1 MIKKNDIDLDF
12 DGYIPETRE
21 IFLQRIESEDSEIDS
36 RVACNFLKNLRIL
49 ENASKS
55 PIILHMFSIGG
66 SWYDG
71 MVIYDAIKYSSCKFI
86 IISYG
91 IAASMGSI
99 IPQAAFPNGK
109 RITMPNC
116 DWMIHEGFTST
127 SGTYKQVLSGA
138 QWDTILRSRTYQMY
152 TEPCMQTGE
161 FFKNKK
167 QSQVKSYIKRKL
179 ESKEDWWMSSEDSI
193 KYGFCDH
200 MVGQKGLETIDRI
213 VKNASRTLQ
222 L

>member
-1 MIKKNDIDLDF
+1 MSTDSIPSTEPMILLCFFSN
-12 DGYIPETRE
+12 
-21 IFLQRIESEDSEIDS
+21 
-36 RVACNFLKNLRIL
+36 LK
-49 ENASKS
+49 
-55 PIILHMFSIGG
+55 F
-66 SWYDG
+66 
-71 MVIYDAIKYSSCKFI
+71 V

-91 IAASMGSI
+91 IAASMASL
-99 IPQAAFPNGK
+99 IPQAVFPQGK

-116 DWMIHEGFTST
+116 DWMIHEGYTAT
-127 SGTYKQVLSGA
+127 QGTYRQVLSGA

-161 FFKNKK
+161 FFKDKK

-200 MVGQKGLETIDRI
+200 IVGEKGMETVDKI
-213 VKNASRTLQ
+213 VKNVSRILQ

>member
-1 MIKKNDIDLDF
+1 MKKHSEDLDF
-12 DGYIPETRE
+12 NGYISSTRE
-21 IFLQRIESEDSEIDS
+21 MFLLPLESEDSEIITKT
-36 RVACNFLKNLRIL
+36 ATHFLKNLRLL
-49 ENASKS
+49 EAESKN
-55 PIILHMFSIGG
+55 PIVLHSFSLGG
-66 SWYDG
+66 DWYDG
-71 MVIYDAIKYSSCKFI
+71 MVIYDAIKYSACKFV

-91 IAASMGSI
+91 IAASMASL
-99 IPQAAFPNGK
+99 IPQAVFPQGK

-116 DWMIHEGFTST
+116 DWMIHEGYTAT
-127 SGTYKQVLSGA
+127 QGTYRQVLSGA

-161 FFKNKK
+161 FFKDKK

-200 MVGQKGLETIDRI
+200 IVAEKGMETVDKI
-213 VKNASRTLQ
+213 VKNVSRILQ

>member
-1 MIKKNDIDLDF
+1 MKKHSEDLDF
-12 DGYIPETRE
+12 NGYISSTRE
-21 IFLQRIESEDSEIDS
+21 MFLLPLESEDSEIITKT
-36 RVACNFLKNLRIL
+36 ATHFLKNLRLLEAESKNPIL
-49 ENASKS
+49 
-55 PIILHMFSIGG
+55 LHSFSLGG
-66 SWYDG
+66 DWYDG
-71 MVIYDAIKYSSCKFI
+71 MVIYDAIKYSACKFV

-91 IAASMGSI
+91 IAASMASL
-99 IPQAAFPNGK
+99 IPQAVFPQGK

-116 DWMIHEGFTST
+116 DWMIHEGYTAT
-127 SGTYKQVLSGA
+127 QGTYRQVLSGA

-161 FFKNKK
+161 FFKDKK

-200 MVGQKGLETIDRI
+200 IVGEKGMETVDKI
-213 VKNASRTLQ
+213 VKNVSRILQ

>member
-1 MIKKNDIDLDF
+1 MKNHSEVLDF
-12 DGYIPETRE
+12 NGYISSTRE
-21 IFLQRIESEDSEIDS
+21 MFLLPLESEDSEIITKT
-36 RVACNFLKNLRIL
+36 ATHFLKNLRLL
-49 ENASKS
+49 EAESKN
-55 PIILHMFSIGG
+55 PIVLHSFSLGG
-66 SWYDG
+66 DWYDG
-71 MVIYDAIKYSSCKFI
+71 MVIYDAIKYSACKFV

-91 IAASMGSI
+91 IAASMASL
-99 IPQAAFPNGK
+99 IPQAVFPQGK

-116 DWMIHEGFTST
+116 DWMIHEGYTAT
-127 SGTYKQVLSGA
+127 QGTYRQVLSGA

-161 FFKNKK
+161 FFKDKK

-200 MVGQKGLETIDRI
+200 IVGEKGMETVDKI
-213 VKNASRTLQ
+213 VKNVSRILQ

>member
-1 MIKKNDIDLDF
+1 MKKHSEDLDF
-12 DGYIPETRE
+12 NGYISSTRE
-21 IFLQRIESEDSEIDS
+21 MFLLPLESEDSEIITKT
-36 RVACNFLKNLRIL
+36 ATHFLKNLRLL
-49 ENASKS
+49 EAESKN
-55 PIILHMFSIGG
+55 PIVLHSFSLGG
-66 SWYDG
+66 DWYDG
-71 MVIYDAIKYSSCKFI
+71 MVIYDAIKYSACKFV

-91 IAASMGSI
+91 IAASMASLL
-99 IPQAAFPNGK
+99 PQAVFPQGK
-109 RITMPNC
+109 RITMPIC
-116 DWMIHEGFTST
+116 DWMIHEGYTAT
-127 SGTYKQVLSGA
+127 QGTYRQVLSGA

-161 FFKNKK
+161 FFKDKK

-200 MVGQKGLETIDRI
+200 IVGEKGMETVDKI
-213 VKNASRTLQ
+213 VKNVSRILQ

>member
-1 MIKKNDIDLDF
+1 MKKHSEDLDF
-12 DGYIPETRE
+12 NGYISSTRE
-21 IFLQRIESEDSEIDS
+21 MFLLPLESEDSEIITKT
-36 RVACNFLKNLRIL
+36 ATHFLKNLRLL
-49 ENASKS
+49 EAESKN
-55 PIILHMFSIGG
+55 PIVLHSFSLGG
-66 SWYDG
+66 DWYDG
-71 MVIYDAIKYSSCKFI
+71 MVIYDAIKYSACKFV

-91 IAASMGSI
+91 IAASMPSL
-99 IPQAAFPNGK
+99 IPQAVFPQGK

-116 DWMIHEGFTST
+116 DWMIHEGYTAT
-127 SGTYKQVLSGA
+127 QGTYRQVLSGA

-161 FFKNKK
+161 FFKDKK

-200 MVGQKGLETIDRI
+200 IVGEKGMETVDKI
-213 VKNASRTLQ
+213 VKNVSRILQ

>member
-1 MIKKNDIDLDF
+1 MKKHSEDLDF
-12 DGYIPETRE
+12 NGYISSTRE
-21 IFLQRIESEDSEIDS
+21 MFLLPLESEESEIITNT
-36 RVACNFLKNLRIL
+36 ATHFLKNLRLL
-49 ENASKS
+49 EAESKN
-55 PIILHMFSIGG
+55 PIVLHSFSLGG
-66 SWYDG
+66 DWYDG
-71 MVIYDAIKYSSCKFI
+71 MVIYDAIKYSACKFV

-91 IAASMGSI
+91 IAASMASL
-99 IPQAAFPNGK
+99 IPQAVFPQGK

-116 DWMIHEGFTST
+116 DWMIHEGYTAT
-127 SGTYKQVLSGA
+127 QGTYRQVLSGA

-161 FFKNKK
+161 FFKDKK

-200 MVGQKGLETIDRI
+200 IVGEKGMETVDKI
-213 VKNASRTLQ
+213 VKNVSRILQ

>member
-1 MIKKNDIDLDF
+1 MKKHSEDLDF
-12 DGYIPETRE
+12 NGYISSTRE
-21 IFLQRIESEDSEIDS
+21 MFLLPLESEDSEIITKT
-36 RVACNFLKNLRIL
+36 ATHFLKNLRLL
-49 ENASKS
+49 EAESKN
-55 PIILHMFSIGG
+55 PIVLHSFSLGG
-66 SWYDG
+66 DWYDG
-71 MVIYDAIKYSSCKFI
+71 MVIYDAIKYSVCKFV

-91 IAASMGSI
+91 IAASMASL
-99 IPQAAFPNGK
+99 IPQAVFPQGK

-116 DWMIHEGFTST
+116 DWMIHEGYTAT
-127 SGTYKQVLSGA
+127 QGTYRQVLSGA

-161 FFKNKK
+161 FFKDKK

-200 MVGQKGLETIDRI
+200 IVGEKGMETVDKI
-213 VKNASRTLQ
+213 VKNVSRILQ

>member
-1 MIKKNDIDLDF
+1 MKKHSEDLDF
-12 DGYIPETRE
+12 NGYISSTRE
-21 IFLQRIESEDSEIDS
+21 MFLLPLESEDSEIITKT
-36 RVACNFLKNLRIL
+36 ATHFLKNLRLL
-49 ENASKS
+49 EAESKN
-55 PIILHMFSIGG
+55 PIVLHSFSLGG
-66 SWYDG
+66 DWYDG
-71 MVIYDAIKYSSCKFI
+71 MVIYDAIKYSACKFV

-91 IAASMGSI
+91 IAASMASL
-99 IPQAAFPNGK
+99 IPQAVFPQGK

-116 DWMIHEGFTST
+116 DWMIHEGYTAT
-127 SGTYKQVLSGA
+127 QGTYRQVLSGA

-161 FFKNKK
+161 FFKDKK

-200 MVGQKGLETIDRI
+200 IVGEKGMETVDKIIKNVSRI
-213 VKNASRTLQ
+213 LQ

>member
-1 MIKKNDIDLDF
+1 MKKHSEDLDF
-12 DGYIPETRE
+12 NGYISSTRE
-21 IFLQRIESEDSEIDS
+21 MFLLPLESEDSEIITNT
-36 RVACNFLKNLRIL
+36 ATHFLKNLRLL
-49 ENASKS
+49 EAESKN
-55 PIILHMFSIGG
+55 PIVLHSFSLGG
-66 SWYDG
+66 DWYDG
-71 MVIYDAIKYSSCKFI
+71 MVIYDAIKYSACKFV

-91 IAASMGSI
+91 IAASMASL
-99 IPQAAFPNGK
+99 IPQAVFPQGK

-116 DWMIHEGFTST
+116 DWMIHEGYTAT
-127 SGTYKQVLSGA
+127 QGTYRQVLSGA

-161 FFKNKK
+161 FFKDKK

-200 MVGQKGLETIDRI
+200 IVGEKGMETVDKI
-213 VKNASRTLQ
+213 VKNVSRILQ

>member
-1 MIKKNDIDLDF
+1 MKKHSEDLDF
-12 DGYIPETRE
+12 NGYISSTRE
-21 IFLQRIESEDSEIDS
+21 MFLLPLESEDSEIITKT
-36 RVACNFLKNLRIL
+36 ATHFLKNLRLL
-49 ENASKS
+49 EAESKN
-55 PIILHMFSIGG
+55 PIVLHSFSLGG
-66 SWYDG
+66 DWYDG
-71 MVIYDAIKYSSCKFI
+71 MVIYDAIKYSACKFV

-91 IAASMGSI
+91 IAASMASL
-99 IPQAAFPNGK
+99 IPQAVFPQGK

-116 DWMIHEGFTST
+116 DWMIHEGYTAT
-127 SGTYKQVLSGA
+127 QGTYRQVLSGA

-161 FFKNKK
+161 FFKDKK

-200 MVGQKGLETIDRI
+200 IVGEKGMETVDKI
-213 VKNASRTLQ
+213 VKNVSRILQ

>member
-91 IAASMGSI
+91 IAASMGSRCQI
-99 IPQAAFPNGK
+99 
-109 RITMPNC
+109 
-116 DWMIHEGFTST
+116 
-127 SGTYKQVLSGA
+127 V
-138 QWDTILRSRTYQMY
+138 
-152 TEPCMQTGE
+152 TG
-161 FFKNKK
+161 
-167 QSQVKSYIKRKL
+167 
-179 ESKEDWWMSSEDSI
+179 
-193 KYGFCDH
+193 
-200 MVGQKGLETIDRI
+200 
-213 VKNASRTLQ
+213 
-222 L
+222 

>member
-1 MIKKNDIDLDF
+1 MKKHSEDLDF
-12 DGYIPETRE
+12 NGYISSTLEM
-21 IFLQRIESEDSEIDS
+21 FLLPLESEDSEIITKT
-36 RVACNFLKNLRIL
+36 ATHFLKNLRLL
-49 ENASKS
+49 EAESKN
-55 PIILHMFSIGG
+55 PIVLHSFSLGG
-66 SWYDG
+66 DWYDG
-71 MVIYDAIKYSSCKFI
+71 MVIYDAIKYSACKFV

-91 IAASMGSI
+91 IAASMASL
-99 IPQAAFPNGK
+99 IPQAVFPQGK

-116 DWMIHEGFTST
+116 DWMIHEGYTAT
-127 SGTYKQVLSGA
+127 QGTYRQVLSGA

-161 FFKNKK
+161 FFKDKK

-200 MVGQKGLETIDRI
+200 IVGEKGMETVDKI
-213 VKNASRTLQ
+213 VKNVSRILQ

>member
-1 MIKKNDIDLDF
+1 MKKHSEDLDF
-12 DGYIPETRE
+12 NGYISSTRE
-21 IFLQRIESEDSEIDS
+21 MCLLPLESEDSEIITKT
-36 RVACNFLKNLRIL
+36 ATHFLKNLRLL
-49 ENASKS
+49 EAESKN
-55 PIILHMFSIGG
+55 PIVLHSFSLGG
-66 SWYDG
+66 DWYDG
-71 MVIYDAIKYSSCKFI
+71 MVIYDAIKYSACKFV

-91 IAASMGSI
+91 IAASMASL
-99 IPQAAFPNGK
+99 IPQAVFPQGK

-116 DWMIHEGFTST
+116 DWMIHEGYTAT
-127 SGTYKQVLSGA
+127 QGTYRQVLSGA

-161 FFKNKK
+161 FFKDNK

-200 MVGQKGLETIDRI
+200 IVGEKGMQTVDKI
-213 VKNASRTLQ
+213 VKNVSRILQ

>member
-1 MIKKNDIDLDF
+1 MKKHSEDLDF
-12 DGYIPETRE
+12 NGYISSTRE
-21 IFLQRIESEDSEIDS
+21 MFLLPLESEDSEIITKT
-36 RVACNFLKNLRIL
+36 ATHFLKNLRLL
-49 ENASKS
+49 EAESKN
-55 PIILHMFSIGG
+55 PIVLHSFSLGG
-66 SWYDG
+66 DWYDG
-71 MVIYDAIKYSSCKFI
+71 MVIYDAIKYSTCKFV

-91 IAASMGSI
+91 IAASMASL
-99 IPQAAFPNGK
+99 IPQAVFPQGK

-116 DWMIHEGFTST
+116 DWMIHEGYTAT
-127 SGTYKQVLSGA
+127 QGTYRQVLSGA

-152 TEPCMQTGE
+152 TEPCMKTGE
-161 FFKNKK
+161 FFKDKK

-200 MVGQKGLETIDRI
+200 IVGEKGMETVDKI
-213 VKNASRTLQ
+213 VKNVSRILQ